1 VDNMEL
7 MAVLYSRNS
16 LSEYTPSLIFIH
28 AIWVLLYEIVKV
40 TAISQL
46 LYKIKLIV
54 GVNDLIKA
62 NDGWMRYELHTADLL
77 IYMSFRYIV
86 QFGFV
91 DDLDGDAESCENMAG
106 AFDYGKVA
114 GA

>member
-1 VDNMEL
+1 
-7 MAVLYSRNS
+7 
-16 LSEYTPSLIFIH
+16 
-28 AIWVLLYEIVKV
+28 
-40 TAISQL
+40 
-46 LYKIKLIV
+46 
-54 GVNDLIKA
+54 
-62 NDGWMRYELHTADLL
+62 
-77 IYMSFRYIV
+77 MSFRYIV